1 MIFLWFFCDFRRIN
15 LPAVIFFGYSFPW
28 DDSITGGSHLF
39 QAFFLMRWLHRR
51 TSHLFRALFPTRWL
65 NHPKQSSFSGIISQ
79 EMIQPPNQSSLS
91 DNIPQRDDSAFLKKE
106 NHPHSAQTIKTSNK
120 NQAIKQPPPPL
131 TKHFERERRGG
142 CPLSLFRVFFCV
154 RRGVE
159 AKSMT
164 FRELP
169 PRKSIRWR

>member
-1 MIFLWFFCDFRRIN
+1 
-15 LPAVIFFGYSFPW
+15 
-28 DDSITGGSHLF
+28 
-39 QAFFLMRWLHRR
+39 
-51 TSHLFRALFPTRWL
+51 
-65 NHPKQSSFSGIISQ
+65 
-79 EMIQPPNQSSLS
+79 MIQPPNQSSLS
-91 DNIPQRDDSAFLKKE
+91 DNIPQRDDSVFLKKE
-106 NHPHSAQTIKTSNK
+106 NHPHSAQTIKTSNQ
-120 NQAIKQPPPPL
+120 NQAIKQPPPLL

-169 PRKSIRWR
+169 PQKPVDWRQYKYFKELCLHYYCESGGEVCDSLIFTSTTYPKAESSKSSPHPLSQKTTKSPAPPLDAA

>member
-1 MIFLWFFCDFRRIN
+1 MTPSPR
-15 LPAVIFFGYSFPW
+15 
-28 DDSITGGSHLF
+28 
-39 QAFFLMRWLHRR
+39 
-51 TSHLFRALFPTRWL
+51 
-65 NHPKQSSFSGIISQ
+65 QSSFSGIISQ
-79 EMIQPPNQSSLS
+79 EMIQSLKKSSFSGIISLEMIQPPNQSSLS

-120 NQAIKQPPPPL
+120 NQAIKQPPPLL